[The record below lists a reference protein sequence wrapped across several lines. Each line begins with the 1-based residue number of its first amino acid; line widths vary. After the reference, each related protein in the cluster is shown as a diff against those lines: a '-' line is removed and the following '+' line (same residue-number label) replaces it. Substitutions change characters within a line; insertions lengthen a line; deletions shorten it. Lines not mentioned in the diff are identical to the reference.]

1 MEMVMTVLNFITIPL
16 ALYGGYTMLGL
27 PGTDAI
33 TALGRKA
40 GAWVVSKFT
49 NKA

>member
-1 MEMVMTVLNFITIPL
+1 MIDFILYPL
-16 ALYGGYTMLGL
+16 ALYGGYTLLGL

-40 GAWVVSKFT
+40 GQWIMAKF
-49 NKA
+49 NKT

>member
-1 MEMVMTVLNFITIPL
+1 MELVATLVDFLTIPL
-16 ALYGGYTMLGL
+16 ALYGGYTLLGL

-40 GAWVVSKFT
+40 GAWLMAKFT